1 MTSKKKWAARGAV
14 LALSASVLTGV
25 GIANAGNA
33 SALGS
38 TCTPPGPF
46 RPEGPLVTLLAPT
59 LGWPGYAKT
68 PLGDAWVPV
77 VATVDSVVCQV
88 LP

>member
-25 GIANAGNA
+25 GIANGGSA

-38 TCTPPGPF
+38 TCTPPAQ
-46 RPEGPLVTLLAPT
+46 RPSGPLVSALAPT
-59 LGWPGYAKT
+59 LGWPGYSKT

-77 VATVDSVVCQV
+77 VAIVDSVVCQV

>member
-1 MTSKKKWAARGAV
+1 VTSKKWAARVAV

-25 GIANAGNA
+25 GFATAGSA

-38 TCTPPGPF
+38 TCTPPGS
-46 RPEGPLVTLLAPT
+46 RPEGPVTTALAPIF
-59 LGWPGYAKT
+59 GWPGYATT
-68 PLGDAWVPV
+68 PLGDAPFQVT
-77 VATVDSVVCQV
+77 ALLDAVVCPL

>member
-1 MTSKKKWAARGAV
+1 MTSKKKWAARAAV
-14 LALSASVLTGV
+14 LGLTATVITGMSTSS
-25 GIANAGNA
+25 A

-46 RPEGPLVTLLAPT
+46 RPSGPVVTLLSPL
-59 LGWPGYAKT
+59 LGDPGYPKT
-68 PLGDAWVPV
+68 PLGDSWVPI
-77 VATVDSVVCQV
+77 VATVDAVVCPL